1 MASIIALVLSC
12 FMIIGGIL
20 PNYSNKMLEDSLK
33 TAFNNPQKLSVKVH
47 SYPSYGV
54 TWGSFDRVE
63 ISAEKVKVY
72 GIPFDSMNIVTGK
85 MVSDYSKITPETQ
98 DLSFIKQGDA
108 DVMLQLSSE
117 SLNNLIDM
125 DKLAIRINNILSN
138 FKIPLPL
145 VSGGISVESLQL
157 DFKNNKPSLS
167 GNIIAMGGFFSAP
180 FSISADLLV
189 TAKNTIEI
197 YEPQIT
203 FMEQPLIID
212 EIQDLT
218 QYINPIFDVSTLN
231 RNGMKLNLKNL
242 YFKDNK
248 LKVIGKV
255 SISN

>member
-1 MASIIALVLSC
+1 MTSIIALILSC
-12 FMIIGGIL
+12 FMIVGGIL
-20 PNYSNKMLEDSLK
+20 PNYSNKLLEDSLK
-33 TAFNNPQKLSVKVH
+33 TAFNNPEKLNVKVY

-54 TWGSFDRVE
+54 TWGSFNRVE

-72 GIPFDSMNIVTGK
+72 GIPFDSMKVVTGK
-85 MVSDYSKITPETQ
+85 IVSDYSKISPQTQ
-98 DLSFIKQGDA
+98 DLSFIKEGDA
-108 DVMLQLSSE
+108 DVMLQLTSE

-125 DKLAIRINNILSN
+125 DKLAIRVNNLLSN

-145 VSGGISVESLQL
+145 VSGGVSVESLQL
-157 DFKNNKPSLS
+157 EFKNNKPILS

-180 FSISADLLV
+180 FSLSADLLV

-212 EIQDLT
+212 QIQDLT
-218 QYINPIFDVSTLN
+218 KFINPIFDINTLN
-231 RNGMKLNLKNL
+231 KNGMKLTLKNL

-248 LKVIGKV
+248 LKVLGKV